1 METQAVRALA
11 EIVKSGVSLSPSTWF
26 FLLIGVLIASG
37 LGAYVAHKGR
47 NLATKEDIA
56 NITRKV
62 EEVKVVFAAQLEEQ
76 AQQNRLRLA
85 ALDKRLEVHQQA
97 YVLWRKL
104 LSAVYTDHVVDVVV
118 ECQNWWIANCIY
130 LNAEVRDAF
139 VTAWLAAGRHRDLLR
154 SQGDQAAVY
163 KNWDEL
169 QACGDAVLRSAGLP
183 GFGAHEKEQV
193 KTLGER
199 GDG

>member
-11 EIVKSGVSLSPSTWF
+11 EVVKSGVSLSLSTWV
-26 FLLIGVLIASG
+26 FLLVGVLIASG

-47 NLATKEDIA
+47 NLATKEDVA
-56 NITRKV
+56 DITRKV
-62 EEVKVVFAAQLEEQ
+62 EEVKAVFATQLEDQ

-85 ALDKRLEVHQQA
+85 ALDKRLEVHQEA
-97 YVLWRKL
+97 YVRWRKL
-104 LSAVYTDHVVDVVV
+104 LSAVYTDQIVDVVI
-118 ECQNWWIANCIY
+118 ECQNWWIAHCLY
-130 LNAEVRDAF
+130 LNAEVREAF
-139 VTAWLAAGRHRDLLR
+139 VTAWLAAERHRDLLR
-154 SQGDQAAVY
+154 SQGNQAAVY

-183 GFGAHEKEQV
+183 GFGTHEKDQV
-193 KTLGER
+193 KALGER